1 MDLGTTIRLPCH
13 VDNLP
18 GKYRLTVLCHVYLG
32 TTICLPCHVDNLP
45 GIYCLTLPH
54 HINISLLSFQIQKCE
69 GQLYGVMTGATGNI
83 YQVLCYCSTNYIQQL
98 LVSGRQASY
107 AICSV
112 GQFSFRSTVPVF
124 IFSAVLWVSSSSAQ
138 TESPVWFQPFRTVS
152 KNFKN
157 SKLN

>member
-18 GKYRLTVLCHVYLG
+18 GKYRLTLPRVSRH
-32 TTICLPCHVDNLP
+32 PCHVDNLP

-54 HINISLLSFQIQKCE
+54 HIKNISLLSFQIQKCE

-83 YQVLCYCSTNYIQQL
+83 YQVLCYCSTDYIQQL

-107 AICSV
+107 AICTSV
-112 GQFSFRSTVPVF
+112 GKFSFRSTVPVF